1 MRALFLLAVAV
12 LLTACQSASKPEVVL
27 EQEQPIPA
35 YSAET
40 FFDNETVLGNDIS
53 FDDSAVLVT
62 SDKSG
67 VFNVYRYPIDGSEPS
82 QLTFSETD
90 AYRGLSWFPADDRFL
105 FSADQGGNELTHIY
119 VQTPDGSVTDL
130 TPGDKVKAMFLGWQ
144 RDNRHFFI
152 ATNERDPKAFDLYRY
167 EVDGY
172 QRTRI
177 YENTEALSLMEVSPD
192 GRYLTL
198 VKSLSNTDDDLYLLE
213 LNQSEATPVLL
224 TDGPQQASHTVY
236 TFTPDSSALI
246 YGTNAGTEFVEAW
259 EYDIEDGTKT
269 LAYSDE
275 WDVTFYKYSE
285 NGRYL
290 VTGLNA
296 DARTEI
302 AIVDIQQQSPV
313 RVPNLPAGD
322 ISGVTFTSDENTMV
336 FYLKSDTAPAN
347 LYSYQFGGE
356 LKQLTDTLNPAIDPA
371 NLVASEVVRFSSFDD
386 VTIPGLLYKP
396 HQANRVN
403 PVPAVILIHGG
414 PGGQSRAGYSALIQH
429 LVNHGYAIFAVNN
442 RGSSGYG
449 KTFFH
454 LDDQR
459 HGEDD
464 LQDIVFAKRYLTSL
478 PWVNAS
484 EIGVMGGSYGGYLT
498 MAAMAFTQEFEVGIN
513 IFGVTNWVRT
523 LNSIPPWWESFRE
536 YLYAEMGDP
545 ATDEARLYRISPL
558 FHADKITQPVLV
570 VQGAN
575 DPRVLQVES
584 DEMVA
589 AIRENDVPVEYVLFD
604 DEGHGFRKKSNRI
617 VAQNA
622 YLDFLNTHL
631 KTTP

>member
-1 MRALFLLAVAV
+1 MRALILLAGV
-12 LLTACQSASKPEVVL
+12 LLLAACQSGPKPEVVL
-27 EQEQPIPA
+27 EQERQIPT
-35 YSAET
+35 YSAEA
-40 FFDNETVLGNDIS
+40 FFNNESVSGNDIS

-62 SDKSG
+62 SDKTG
-67 VFNVYRYPIDGSEPS
+67 VFNVYRYPIDGGEPT
-82 QLTFSETD
+82 QLTFSDSD
-90 AYRGLSWFPADDRFL
+90 AYRGISWFPADDRFL
-105 FSADQGGNELTHIY
+105 FSADEGGNELTHIY
-119 VQTPDGSVTDL
+119 VQDTDGGIKDL
-130 TPGDKVKAMFLGWQ
+130 TPGDTVKAMFMGWQ
-144 RDNRHFFI
+144 RDNRYFFI

-167 EVDGY
+167 EADTY
-172 QRTRI
+172 NRTLV
-177 YENTEALSLMEVSPD
+177 YENTQALSLMEVSPD

-198 VKSLSNTDDDLYLLE
+198 VKTLSNIDDDLYLLE
-213 LNQSEATPVLL
+213 LNNPEATPELL
-224 TDGPQQASHTVY
+224 SDGPDKASHTVY

-246 YGTNAGTEFVEAW
+246 YGSNAGTEFVEAW
-259 EYDIEDGTKT
+259 EYDIKDGTKT
-269 LAYSDE
+269 LAYSDK
-275 WDVTFYKYSE
+275 WDVTFYEYSD

-302 AIVDIQQQSPV
+302 SIVDIHQQSPV
-313 RVPNLPAGD
+313 VVPDLQAGD
-322 ISGVTFTSDENTMV
+322 ISGVNFTSDENTMV
-336 FYLKSDTAPAN
+336 FYLKSDTAPSN
-347 LYSYQFGGE
+347 LYSYRFGGE
-356 LKQLTDTLNPAIDPA
+356 LTKLTDTLNPAIEPE

-386 VTIPGLLYKP
+386 LTIPGLLYKP

-403 PVPAVILIHGG
+403 PVPALILIHGG

-429 LVNHGYAIFAVNN
+429 LVNHGYAVFAVNN

-464 LQDIVFAKRYLTSL
+464 LQDIVYAKRYLMSL

-498 MAAMAFTQEFEVGIN
+498 MAAMAFTQEFEAGIN

-545 ATDEARLYRISPL
+545 ETDEARLYRISPL

-584 DEMVA
+584 DEMVEA
-589 AIRENDVPVEYVLFD
+589 MRENGVPVEYVLFD
-604 DEGHGFRKKSNRI
+604 DEGHGFRKKANRI

-631 KTTP
+631 KSAE